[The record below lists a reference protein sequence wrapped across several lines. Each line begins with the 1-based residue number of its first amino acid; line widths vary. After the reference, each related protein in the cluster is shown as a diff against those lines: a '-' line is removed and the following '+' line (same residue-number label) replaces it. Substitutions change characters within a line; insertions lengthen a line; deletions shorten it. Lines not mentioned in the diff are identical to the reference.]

1 MLLRTS
7 EKLTNNKITSLHAL
21 FLLFLFREK
30 SMIGICLPVVGTR
43 SSCKHR
49 MKGRRLTNK
58 TKLKCILYNTHAIH
72 PMASK
77 PLRDSWALC
86 LGTWV
91 GQLVGGPGIMKSS
104 ASTAKILLCED
115 QAFIN
120 TRYTVLRL
128 IKCHQLWF

>member
-1 MLLRTS
+1 MLLGTS

-43 SSCKHR
+43 SFCKHR

-77 PLRDSWALC
+77 RKLQPLEIHGLCVWVLGLDS
-86 LGTWV
+86 
-91 GQLVGGPGIMKSS
+91 
-104 ASTAKILLCED
+104 
-115 QAFIN
+115 
-120 TRYTVLRL
+120 
-128 IKCHQLWF
+128 

>member
-21 FLLFLFREK
+21 FLLFIFREK

-43 SSCKHR
+43 SFCKHR

-58 TKLKCILYNTHAIH
+58 TKLKCILYNTQAIH

-77 PLRDSWALC
+77 RKLQPLEIHGLCVWVLGLDS
-86 LGTWV
+86 
-91 GQLVGGPGIMKSS
+91 
-104 ASTAKILLCED
+104 
-115 QAFIN
+115 
-120 TRYTVLRL
+120 
-128 IKCHQLWF
+128 